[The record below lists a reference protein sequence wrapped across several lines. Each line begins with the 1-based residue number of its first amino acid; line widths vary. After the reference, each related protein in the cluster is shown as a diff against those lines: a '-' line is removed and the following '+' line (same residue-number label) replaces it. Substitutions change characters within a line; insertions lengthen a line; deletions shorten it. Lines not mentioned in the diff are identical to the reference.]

1 MKITSVGENVEKL
14 EPLCTVDGNVKWC
27 SCCGKEY
34 GGLSKSLIV
43 ELSYDPVV
51 LGIYPKELKA
61 ESGKDTS
68 TPMFIETIFITIA
81 KILKQPESIKR

>member
-1 MKITSVGENVEKL
+1 M

-27 SCCGKEY
+27 SRCGKEY

-81 KILKQPESIKR
+81 KILKQPKSIKR

>member
-1 MKITSVGENVEKL
+1 
-14 EPLCTVDGNVKWC
+14 
-27 SCCGKEY
+27 
-34 GGLSKSLIV
+34 LSKSLIV

-81 KILKQPESIKR
+81 KILKQPKSIKR

>member
-61 ESGKDTS
+61 GSE
-68 TPMFIETIFITIA
+68 EIFVYPCSE
-81 KILKQPESIKR
+81 QHYSPY